1 MFQTLNH
8 SWPKWQKW
16 DKNKSILTQVVFD
29 PLMEECRLQS
39 LMHPRVKG
47 HQTEVLF
54 RVAAK
59 WHQRPPQQRASG
71 LGKQTLNQIGVRTKR
86 EECNSKI
93 ICIWKT
99 EAKNKETAACV
110 SGENLK
116 FVLLRLTHMRQGWKC
131 FHGNYDIRSGNPTVF
146 VMQHINYRRF
156 FPRQGSLIQHWHGLL

>member
-16 DKNKSILTQVVFD
+16 DKNKSILTRVVFD

-93 ICIWKT
+93 ICIRKT

-116 FVLLRLTHMRQGWKC
+116 FLFYYGWPICVKAESVSMV
-131 FHGNYDIRSGNPTVF
+131 IMT
-146 VMQHINYRRF
+146 
-156 FPRQGSLIQHWHGLL
+156 